1 MNTQKTMTSTN
12 VKGFTL
18 VELIVVITILVILGT
33 IAFLNLGG
41 MSGSARDSQRTSDLT
56 QINQQVMTIQAKNGV
71 SYVNMVADT
80 VNSLTGANISI
91 GGTGVA
97 TPAVG
102 GTYVAGNA
110 NYTVLGVDST
120 KMSDPTSA
128 GTKRYRMGATILA
141 GGVYE
146 LAATLEETTTALVM
160 GTYRPRNPVTTAM
173 PTGTGSLTVLLGI
186 SDAGKFYNADIITA
200 NGTYTGTIT
209 SLVTG
214 TVVSLGTTTQV
225 AGTGQVSLAKA
236 ETKGLIGGTDGI
248 SPVINK
254 GNVVPY

>member
-1 MNTQKTMTSTN
+1 MTSTN

-41 MSGSARDSQRTSDLT
+41 MSAGARDSQRTSDLT

-71 SYVNMVADT
+71 SYVNMV
-80 VNSLTGANISI
+80 SGTGSSFTGSNMSI
-91 GGTGVA
+91 GGTGIVA
-97 TPAVG
+97 SVG
-102 GTYVAGNA
+102 GTYVAGDA
-110 NYTVLGVDST
+110 NYTVLGVDSN

-128 GTKRYRMGATILA
+128 GTIKYKMGASTLA

-146 LAATLEETTTALVM
+146 LAAKLEETNTALVM
-160 GTYRPRNPVTTAM
+160 GTYRPRTTTTTAN
-173 PTGTGSLTVLLGI
+173 PTGTGALTILLAI
-186 SDAGKFYNADIITA
+186 SDAGKFFNSDIITA

-214 TVVSLGTTTQV
+214 TVVSLGTSSQV
-225 AGTGQVSLAKA
+225 NGTGAVTLAA
-236 ETKGLIGGTDGI
+236 LETGGLIRGTG
-248 SPVINK
+248 SSAPVLNK